1 MSHIYTE
8 HVLIGYLLLE
18 NMTIINANAISSPL
32 TYGFPA
38 VTGFTGAVHALSRK
52 FRAIEGLDE
61 FALDGVLIAC
71 QDCQVQAYR
80 ESPFKDFTFIQTR
93 NPILK
98 SGKTASIVEE
108 GRCHLKVSLLIG
120 VYRESRFG
128 IDDDVLA
135 ELCEKVKQLAQQQR
149 FAGGS
154 VTRLHQVSFIKTD
167 DLDNSKTKL
176 YPAFVLM
183 DAHQDLLDITNEL
196 KTANPDAT
204 QLDALI
210 ETATLHHVPIQ
221 ENGETHWQT
230 TSIKSGRGWL
240 VPMPIGFQGIS
251 PVFAK
256 GDMANSRNPD
266 YPSQYVE
273 SLYSLGKWQ
282 FPNSINSLSK
292 ALWYQRYDA
301 EQDLY
306 LVTQQ
311 SQIAD

>member
-1 MSHIYTE
+1 MSYIYPE
-8 HVLIGYLLLE
+8 QVLIGYLLLE
-18 NMTIINANAISSPL
+18 DISIINANAISSPI
-32 TYGFPA
+32 TYGFPSI
-38 VTGFTGAVHALSRK
+38 TGFTGAVHNLSRK
-52 FRAIEGLDE
+52 IKEMDEFKE

-71 QDCQVQAYR
+71 HDCQVQAYR
-80 ESPFKDFTFIQTR
+80 ENPFKEFTFIQTR

-98 SGKTASIVEE
+98 SGKAASIVEE

-128 IDDDVLA
+128 IDEDSLTK
-135 ELCEKVKQLAQQQR
+135 LCEKVKQLAQQQR

-154 VTRLHQVSFIKTD
+154 VTRLRQVSFIKTD
-167 DLDNSKTKL
+167 DLESSKTKL

-183 DAHQDLLDITNEL
+183 DAHQDLLDITDEL
-196 KTANPDAT
+196 KQHNPDAT
-204 QLDALI
+204 MLDALI
-210 ETATLHHVPIQ
+210 EVATLHHIPSQ
-221 ENGETHWQT
+221 KNGVIHWQT
-230 TSIKSGRGWL
+230 TSVKSGRGWL

-251 PVFAK
+251 QIFAK
-256 GDMANSRNPD
+256 GDMTNSRNPE

-282 FPNSINSLSK
+282 FPSSIKDLSQ

-301 EQDLY
+301 EQQLY

-311 SQIAD
+311 LHTAK

>member
-1 MSHIYTE
+1 MSYIYPE
-8 HVLIGYLLLE
+8 RILIGYLLLE
-18 NMTIINANAISSPL
+18 NMTVINANAISSPL

-52 FRAIEGLDE
+52 VGAIEGLDE

-128 IDDDVLA
+128 LDEAVISQ
-135 ELCEKVKQLAQQQR
+135 LCDTVKQLAQQQR
-149 FAGGS
+149 WAGGS
-154 VTRLHQVSFIKTD
+154 VTRLRQVSFIKTD
-167 DLDNSKTKL
+167 DLDSSKTKL

-183 DAHQDLLDITNEL
+183 DAYQDLLDITDEL
-196 KTANPDAT
+196 TTANPKAT
-204 QLDALI
+204 LLDALI
-210 ETATLHHVPIQ
+210 ETATLHHIP
-221 ENGETHWQT
+221 NTNNSETHWQN
-230 TSIKSGRGWL
+230 TSVKSGRGWL

-251 PVFAK
+251 PIFAK
-256 GDMANSRNPD
+256 GEMANSRNPE

-282 FPNSINSLSK
+282 FPNSINDLSK

-301 EQDLY
+301 EQSLY

>member
-8 HVLIGYLLLE
+8 RVLIGHLLLE

-52 FRAIEGLDE
+52 VRAIEGLDE

-120 VYRESRFG
+120 VYRESCFG

-135 ELCEKVKQLAQQQR
+135 ALCEKVKQLAQQQR

-154 VTRLHQVSFIKTD
+154 VTRLCQVSFIKTD

-196 KTANPDAT
+196 QTANPDAT
-204 QLDALI
+204 LLEALL
-210 ETATLHHVPIQ
+210 ETATLHHVPSD
-221 ENGETHWQT
+221 EHGTKWTVETV
-230 TSIKSGRGWL
+230 KKGRGWL
-240 VPMPIGFQGIS
+240 VPIPVGYQGIS
-251 PVFAK
+251 PTFDA
-256 GDMANSRNPD
+256 GEMQNSRNPE

-273 SLYSLGKWQ
+273 AIYSLGKWV
-282 FPNSINSLSK
+282 FPYSIEKLET
-292 ALWYQRYDA
+292 AFWYQKHDA

>member
-1 MSHIYTE
+1 MSYIYPE
-8 HVLIGYLLLE
+8 RVLIGYLFLE

-32 TYGFPA
+32 TYGFPSI
-38 VTGFTGAVHALSRK
+38 TGFTGAVHALSRK
-52 FRAIEGLDE
+52 VMATDELAE

-71 QDCQVQAYR
+71 HDCQVQAYR

-128 IDDDVLA
+128 VDDDVLVG
-135 ELCEKVKQLAQQQR
+135 LCEKAKQLAQQQR
-149 FAGGS
+149 WAGGS
-154 VTRLHQVSFIKTD
+154 VTRLRQVSFIKTD
-167 DLDNSKTKL
+167 NLDSSKPKL

-183 DAHQDLLDITNEL
+183 EAHQDLLDISDEL
-196 KTANPDAT
+196 KQHNPDAT
-204 QLDALI
+204 MLDALI
-210 ETATLHHVPIQ
+210 ETATLHHIPNT
-221 ENGETHWQT
+221 EHGETHWQT
-230 TSIKSGRGWL
+230 TSVKSGRGWL

-251 PVFAK
+251 PIFAK
-256 GDMANSRNPD
+256 GDMTNSRNPE

-282 FPNSINSLSK
+282 FPNSIKELSQ

-301 EQDLY
+301 EQSLY

-311 SQIAD
+311 SLTTE

>member
-8 HVLIGYLLLE
+8 RVLIGHLLLE

-52 FRAIEGLDE
+52 VRAIEGLDE

-135 ELCEKVKQLAQQQR
+135 ALCEKVKQLAQQQR

-154 VTRLHQVSFIKTD
+154 VTRLCQVSFIKTD

-196 KTANPDAT
+196 QTANPDAT
-204 QLDALI
+204 LLEALL
-210 ETATLHHVPIQ
+210 ETATLHHVPSD
-221 ENGETHWQT
+221 EHGTKWTVETV
-230 TSIKSGRGWL
+230 KKGRGWL
-240 VPMPIGFQGIS
+240 VPIPVGYQGIS
-251 PVFAK
+251 PTFDA
-256 GDMANSRNPD
+256 GEMQNSRNPE

-273 SLYSLGKWQ
+273 AIYSLGKWV
-282 FPNSINSLSK
+282 FPYSIEKLET
-292 ALWYQRYDA
+292 AFWYQKHDA

>member
-8 HVLIGYLLLE
+8 RVLIGHLLLE

-52 FRAIEGLDE
+52 VRAIEGLDE

-120 VYRESRFG
+120 VYHESRFG

-135 ELCEKVKQLAQQQR
+135 ALCEKVKQLAQQQR

-154 VTRLHQVSFIKTD
+154 VTRLCQVSFIKTD

-196 KTANPDAT
+196 QTANPDAT
-204 QLDALI
+204 LLDALI
-210 ETATLHHVPIQ
+210 ETATLHHVPSD
-221 ENGETHWQT
+221 EHGTKWTVETV
-230 TSIKSGRGWL
+230 KKGRGWL
-240 VPMPIGFQGIS
+240 VPIPVGYQGIS
-251 PVFAK
+251 PTFDA
-256 GDMANSRNPD
+256 GDMQNSRNPE

-282 FPNSINSLSK
+282 FPNSIDDLSK